1 MALFGKK
8 KPVTLDEALGRISG
22 LVSTKDFEVL
32 KSKVSNVAPEKR
44 LDLVKSWVTAHEDLE
59 VKKLSKLL

>member
-22 LVSTKDFEVL
+22 LVSTKEFEVL
-32 KSKVSNVAPEKR
+32 KSKASNVAPEKR

>member
-22 LVSTKDFEVL
+22 LVSTKEFEVL

-44 LDLVKSWVTAHEDLE
+44 LDLVKSWVIAHEDLE

>member
-22 LVSTKDFEVL
+22 LVSTKEFEVL
-32 KSKVSNVAPEKR
+32 KSKVRNVAPEKR

>member
-22 LVSTKDFEVL
+22 LVSTKEFEVL

-44 LDLVKSWVTAHEDLE
+44 LELVKSWVTAHEDLE

>member
-22 LVSTKDFEVL
+22 LVSTKEFEGL
-32 KSKVSNVAPEKR
+32 KSKISNLAPEKR

>member
-22 LVSTKDFEVL
+22 LVSTKEFDVL
-32 KSKVSNVAPEKR
+32 KSKVSNVAPEKI

>member
-8 KPVTLDEALGRISG
+8 KPITLDEALGRISG
-22 LVSTKDFEVL
+22 LVSTKEFEVL

>member
-22 LVSTKDFEVL
+22 LVSTKEFEVL

-44 LDLVKSWVTAHEDLE
+44 LDLVKSWVIAHEDLE
-59 VKKLSKLL
+59 VKKLS

>member
-22 LVSTKDFEVL
+22 LGSTKEFEVL

>member
-8 KPVTLDEALGRISG
+8 KPVTRDEALGRSSG
-22 LVSTKDFEVL
+22 LVSTKEFEVL

>member
-8 KPVTLDEALGRISG
+8 KTITLEEALGRISS
-22 LVSTKDFEVL
+22 LVSTKEFEVL
-32 KSKVSNVAPEKR
+32 KSKVSNVPPEKR
-44 LDLVKSWVTAHEDLE
+44 LDLVKSWATTHEDLE

>member
-22 LVSTKDFEVL
+22 LVSTKEFEVL

-44 LDLVKSWVTAHEDLE
+44 LDLIKSWVTAHEDLE

>member
-22 LVSTKDFEVL
+22 LVSTKEFEVL
-32 KSKVSNVAPEKR
+32 KSKVSTVAPEKR

>member
-22 LVSTKDFEVL
+22 LVSTKEFEVL

-44 LDLVKSWVTAHEDLE
+44 LDLVKSQVTAHEDLE

>member
-22 LVSTKDFEVL
+22 LVSTKEFEVL

-44 LDLVKSWVTAHEDLE
+44 LDLVKSWVTAHEDLA

>member
-22 LVSTKDFEVL
+22 LVSTREFEVL

>member
-22 LVSTKDFEVL
+22 LVSTKEFEVL

-44 LDLVKSWVTAHEDLE
+44 LYLVKSWVTAHEDLE